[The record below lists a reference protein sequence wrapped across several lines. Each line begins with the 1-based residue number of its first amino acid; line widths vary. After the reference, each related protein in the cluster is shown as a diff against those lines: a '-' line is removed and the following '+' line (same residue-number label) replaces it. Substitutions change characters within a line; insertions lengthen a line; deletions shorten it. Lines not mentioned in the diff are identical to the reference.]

1 MAKSPLEKLKK
12 LKEKKELLDARIAK
26 VEALHKNRERKL
38 DTRRKILLGS
48 YYLDKARKENN
59 LDEVKKIMD
68 KYLTRDSDKALF
80 NLKPINKDNNLKE
93 KNENATSKAS

>member
-1 MAKSPLEKLKK
+1 MTNSTLEKLKK

-26 VEALHKNRERKL
+26 VEALHKTRERKL

-59 LDEVKKIMD
+59 FDEVKKIMD

-80 NLKPINKDNNLKE
+80 NFKPINKDNTIKA
-93 KNENATSKAS
+93 KKENATSKPS